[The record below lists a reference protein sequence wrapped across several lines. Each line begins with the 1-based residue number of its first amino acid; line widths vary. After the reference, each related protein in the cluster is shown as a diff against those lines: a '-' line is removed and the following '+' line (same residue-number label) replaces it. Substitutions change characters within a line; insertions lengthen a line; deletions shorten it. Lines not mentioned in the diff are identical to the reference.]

1 MRVTPVL
8 LLLACAVACNRPQP
22 PDTQAMIRK
31 SLHGVLVYPRSTL
44 VEAASGSN
52 AAQLTL
58 TTLDSVG
65 IVASWFRSELNLNG
79 WVLETDVTNG
89 DGSIAIQAQK
99 GKRPLW
105 ITLRPNVGG
114 PGSTYS
120 VIGAIVSGDSL
131 AVADSG
137 ATRPAAR

>member
-1 MRVTPVL
+1 
-8 LLLACAVACNRPQP
+8 
-22 PDTQAMIRK
+22 MIRK

>member
-1 MRVTPVL
+1 MRASPVL
-8 LLLACAVACNRPQP
+8 LLFACAVACNRPEPQ
-22 PDTQAMIRK
+22 DTQAMVRK
-31 SLHGVLVYPRSTL
+31 SLHGVLVYPRST
-44 VEAASGSN
+44 VVDAAAGSN

-58 TTLDSVG
+58 TSIDSVG
-65 IVASWFRSELNLNG
+65 TVAAWFRSELSLNG
-79 WVLETDVTNG
+79 WSLESDVTNA
-89 DGSIAIQAQK
+89 DGSVTIQAQK

-120 VIGAIVSGDSL
+120 VIGAVVSGDSL

-137 ATRPAAR
+137 ATKPAAR